1 VARGFVSAA
10 RNGGSLLN
18 LRVSPGAA
26 NTAFAGMY
34 GDSALKVRVVA
45 PPEDGRANVAVT
57 GFLAESLGVAR
68 SDLEVVRGGASRDK
82 VVRGADVAPETV
94 EARIRRVMNAE

>member
-1 VARGFVSAA
+1 M
-10 RNGGSLLN
+10 N

-26 NTAFAGMY
+26 NTAFAGIY
-34 GDSALKVRVVA
+34 GDSALKVRVAA
-45 PPEDGRANVAVT
+45 PPEDGRANVSVT